1 MRNNINSKNSTKDNC
16 SNPIFR
22 REALRLCGFGA
33 VAAAGM
39 LPVTSSSAGPRR
51 TAPRTVVLD
60 SRFAPLPNTLGE
72 GVQEFVDALQR
83 RSRLKVSYASPSFG
97 TGILNAVNAG
107 QIDMGIDILVLQKS
121 GIPALDDVLRL
132 YGESIPFGPNVE
144 CYLEWLTHGGGLDL
158 LKHIMVHEYGYHR
171 CLEVVPVVANAAQS
185 AGMSKIDLTK
195 ENYSTGFLMRTF
207 GFGQQAMQRAYP
219 QMSFIGAVGGSV
231 ANIIAGF
238 KGELSGDNCPEDGLI
253 FGTCEL
259 QAAEFVTPCIDS
271 NLIYSAGIAATGVQY
286 YYTTPWQSPA
296 TISFL
301 FYRTDRFSPSELAA
315 IRSSQIANVRD
326 SRQRLQKKNSACL
339 RDLRV
344 VYGQELRQLPDDVLA
359 DLENGSHEILQEES
373 ADNEDFAKVLNSLQK
388 GFSSEW
394 HFDKARR

>member
-1 MRNNINSKNSTKDNC
+1 
-16 SNPIFR
+16 
-22 REALRLCGFGA
+22 
-33 VAAAGM
+33 
-39 LPVTSSSAGPRR
+39 
-51 TAPRTVVLD
+51 
-60 SRFAPLPNTLGE
+60 
-72 GVQEFVDALQR
+72 
-83 RSRLKVSYASPSFG
+83 
-97 TGILNAVNAG
+97 
-107 QIDMGIDILVLQKS
+107 MGIDILVLQKS

-238 KGELSGDNCPEDGLI
+238 KGELSGDNCPEGGLI

-271 NLIYSAGIAATGVQY
+271 NLIYSAGIAAALGLDYFDPVTITTTQPGSSSLTATFQIFGVAHTVTPNSWK
-286 YYTTPWQSPA
+286 TTFTTLEP
-296 TISFL
+296 IIDSFIL
-301 FYRTDRFSPSELAA
+301 
-315 IRSSQIANVRD
+315 D
-326 SRQRLQKKNSACL
+326 SAL
-339 RDLRV
+339 
-344 VYGQELRQLPDDVLA
+344 YGILDTSVL
-359 DLENGSHEILQEES
+359 SY
-373 ADNEDFAKVLNSLQK
+373 
-388 GFSSEW
+388 
-394 HFDKARR
+394 